1 MKKYDWNEPFNI
13 IMEIKR
19 EYFIKKIGSS
29 NMFEDWVKALN
40 VKKYNDFIEPLQI
53 SQKNSFVL
61 IRYGL
66 AEMQRGMWT
75 DTDSIYRQ
83 CRSLVVDI
91 DKEEIVV
98 SPFRKF
104 FNVNEVEENK
114 ITNICNEIKDSKVF
128 EVTDKLDGSMQ
139 SLRFYNNEYLL
150 FGSMALSKDES
161 WRLTEGY
168 GMLTQNH
175 KRMAKENLDYT
186 FIFESITEKDAHVV
200 VYDKSD
206 FGLHL
211 IGIIDVNTGYELSYL
226 EVLEIGNLYNVKCVK
241 MELLSFEELL
251 EYSKIYKA
259 GEKEGWVINIDG
271 HRIKIKCD
279 DYVSLHRILDK
290 VSSNNVII
298 EAIADNKF
306 DDLLSKIPNTHK
318 KRVTD
323 VAEKIYDYLQK
334 NNSEIKKVYSLAPK
348 ENRKEFMIWVDKNVR
363 KDLKP
368 YMRAKY
374 IGIDY
379 SLLKTNGG
387 KYKKIHEIIGE

>member
-1 MKKYDWNEPFNI
+1 
-13 IMEIKR
+13 
-19 EYFIKKIGSS
+19 
-29 NMFEDWVKALN
+29 
-40 VKKYNDFIEPLQI
+40 
-53 SQKNSFVL
+53 
-61 IRYGL
+61 
-66 AEMQRGMWT
+66 
-75 DTDSIYRQ
+75 
-83 CRSLVVDI
+83 
-91 DKEEIVV
+91 
-98 SPFRKF
+98 
-104 FNVNEVEENK
+104 
-114 ITNICNEIKDSKVF
+114 
-128 EVTDKLDGSMQ
+128 
-139 SLRFYNNEYLL
+139 
-150 FGSMALSKDES
+150 
-161 WRLTEGY
+161 
-168 GMLTQNH
+168 
-175 KRMAKENLDYT
+175 
-186 FIFESITEKDAHVV
+186 
-200 VYDKSD
+200 
-206 FGLHL
+206 
-211 IGIIDVNTGYELSYL
+211 
-226 EVLEIGNLYNVKCVK
+226 

>member
-1 MKKYDWNEPFNI
+1 
-13 IMEIKR
+13 
-19 EYFIKKIGSS
+19 
-29 NMFEDWVKALN
+29 
-40 VKKYNDFIEPLQI
+40 
-53 SQKNSFVL
+53 
-61 IRYGL
+61 
-66 AEMQRGMWT
+66 
-75 DTDSIYRQ
+75 
-83 CRSLVVDI
+83 
-91 DKEEIVV
+91 
-98 SPFRKF
+98 
-104 FNVNEVEENK
+104 
-114 ITNICNEIKDSKVF
+114 
-128 EVTDKLDGSMQ
+128 
-139 SLRFYNNEYLL
+139 
-150 FGSMALSKDES
+150 
-161 WRLTEGY
+161 
-168 GMLTQNH
+168 MLTQNH

-211 IGIIDVNTGYELSYL
+211 IGVIDVNTGYELSYL

-259 GEKEGWVINIDG
+259 GEKEGWVINIDE